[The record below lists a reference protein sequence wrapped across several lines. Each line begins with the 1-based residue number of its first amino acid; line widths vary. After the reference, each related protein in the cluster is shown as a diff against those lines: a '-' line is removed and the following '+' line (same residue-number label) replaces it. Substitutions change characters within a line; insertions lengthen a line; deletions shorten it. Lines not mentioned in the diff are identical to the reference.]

1 MGIPVYS
8 RPKSIVGHVNLFTN
22 LAHLNMHAVFLFAWT
37 QYVKKGAKMTKK
49 SAVWWE
55 IDWIYK
61 QSVASWR
68 KKELFSD

>member
-37 QYVKKGAKMTKK
+37 QYVKKGQK
-49 SAVWWE
+49 
-55 IDWIYK
+55 
-61 QSVASWR
+61 
-68 KKELFSD
+68 